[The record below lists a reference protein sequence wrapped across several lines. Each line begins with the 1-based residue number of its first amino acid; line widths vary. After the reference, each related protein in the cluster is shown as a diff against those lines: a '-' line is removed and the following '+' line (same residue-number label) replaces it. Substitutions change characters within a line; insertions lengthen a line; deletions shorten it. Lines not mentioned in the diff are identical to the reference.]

1 MPDTAE
7 LQAAFG
13 QPGGQAAGCGF
24 PVAHLLA
31 LFEART
37 GFLLKTVTATWRT
50 HDLAHTGEVH
60 PELQPG
66 DLLIG
71 DRAFGSFAHIAVCRR
86 RGLHV
91 VFRAHQR
98 RREHRR
104 PTRATDRQVVYDKPT
119 QRPPKMTPEGY
130 DALPERLVVR
140 EIRVRVR
147 TPGRRVQRLV
157 LVTTLLDRRR
167 YPAREIARLYE
178 QRWQIEV
185 HLRSLKT
192 TLGMEVLR
200 SRTADGVRKEVLA
213 FGIAYNLVRRVM
225 VRAAARQRV
234 AVDRI
239 SFVDALRWLRVARA
253 NAEVPVLIAHPERPG
268 RFEPRVRKRRPKPYP
283 LLTRPRTQIKQEIR
297 QQLAA

>member
-1 MPDTAE
+1 MPDTAD

-13 QPGGQAAGCGF
+13 QPSGQAAGCGF
-24 PVAHLLA
+24 PVAHLL

-37 GFLLKTVTATWRT
+37 GFLLKTVIASWRT
-50 HDLAHTGEVH
+50 HDLTHTGELH
-60 PELQPG
+60 PELQAG
-66 DLLIG
+66 DVLIG
-71 DRAFGSFAHIAVCRR
+71 DRAFGSFVHIAACRE

-104 PTRATDRQVVYDKPT
+104 PTRATDRQVVYGKPT
-119 QRPPKMTPEGY
+119 RRPEGMTPERSS
-130 DALPERLVVR
+130 AAAQQLVVR
-140 EIRVRVR
+140 EVRVRVR

-157 LVTTLLDRRR
+157 LVTTLLDRHE
-167 YPAREIARLYE
+167 YPAPEIARLYE
-178 QRWQIEV
+178 QRWRIEV

-213 FGIAYNLVRRVM
+213 FGIVYNLVRRVM
-225 VRAAARQRV
+225 VRAATRQRV

-239 SFVDALRWLRVARA
+239 SFVDALRWLRVATA

-283 LLTRPRTQIKQEIR
+283 LMTRPRAQLKQETQ